1 MASTDKL
8 IEWALKQYPRMTAEK
23 IVASLS
29 REGLPAGL
37 EPKELQQ
44 EVRAFRKL
52 STSLRLRRVRLLII
66 GNKIWQF
73 AKSRRVTLDLPTDAA
88 DRLHALS
95 LADNQDSSAI
105 IGHLLM
111 GTMFVVNG
119 VGVVPELYDP
129 STNELVQASRAK
141 QNGKK

>member
-1 MASTDKL
+1 M
-8 IEWALKQYPRMTAEK
+8 
-23 IVASLS
+23 
-29 REGLPAGL
+29 
-37 EPKELQQ
+37 
-44 EVRAFRKL
+44 RAFRKL